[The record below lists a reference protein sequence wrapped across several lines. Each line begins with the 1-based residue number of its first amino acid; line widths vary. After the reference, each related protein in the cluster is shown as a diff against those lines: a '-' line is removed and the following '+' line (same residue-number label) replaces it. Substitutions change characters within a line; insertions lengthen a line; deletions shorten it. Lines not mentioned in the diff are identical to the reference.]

1 MRPPGAG
8 RAYCNGRLK
17 RGFDLIAS
25 ALGLLAFSPLLLVVA
40 VVVRVSSGSPVL
52 FVQKRA
58 GRYGRPFPLLKFRTM
73 RQGSEAGL
81 AITGLGDP
89 RVTLVGRFLR
99 ATKLDELPQLVN
111 VLKGDMSL
119 VGPRPEVPRYV
130 ECYSPGQRRVLE
142 VRPGLTDPAT
152 VLFRNEEFLLG
163 RVEDDRKERHY
174 KEEILPKK
182 LGMNLEYLERAS
194 LPYDLH
200 LLLRTLLVIVLPNP
214 G

>member
-25 ALGLLAFSPLLLVVA
+25 ALGLVALSPLLLVLA
-40 VVVRVSSGSPVL
+40 VVVWVSSGPPVL

-58 GRYGRPFPLLKFRTM
+58 GRHGKPFPLLKYRTM
-73 RQGSEAGL
+73 RQGAEAGL
-81 AITGLGDP
+81 ALTGSGDP
-89 RVTLVGRFLR
+89 RVTPVGRLLR
-99 ATKLDELPQLVN
+99 VTKLDELPQLVN
-111 VLKGDMSL
+111 VLRGDMSL
-119 VGPRPEVPRYV
+119 VGPRPEIPRYV
-130 ECYSPGQRRVLE
+130 AGYGPGHRMVLE

-152 VLFRNEEFLLG
+152 VLFRNEESLLG
-163 RVEDDRKERHY
+163 RVEDDRKERYY

-194 LPYDLH
+194 LPYDLL
-200 LLLRTLLVIVLPNP
+200 LLLRTLLVVLLPNP
-214 G
+214 E